1 MAAGKTRKKGKGFR
15 VFGLAVVLGICLV
28 LPARGW
34 EASLYFL
41 RTDGQA
47 LGLEKRDIASSLDL
61 TERAR
66 AVVEAVLAGPQG
78 GLLPALPATIPLRQV
93 FVGPDKVA
101 YVDLQP
107 EASFGTDAGVS
118 RERLGLWAVVNSLC
132 GNLRE
137 IKAVQ
142 ILVGGREPVT
152 LWGHIDLSRPL
163 LPDWRL
169 SETGRRE

>member
-1 MAAGKTRKKGKGFR
+1 MTAGTGWKKGKGFR
-15 VFGLAVVLGICLV
+15 VLGLAVAVGLCLV

-41 RTDGQA
+41 RTDGEA
-47 LGLEKRDIASSLDL
+47 LGVEKRDIASSLDL

-66 AVVEAVLAGPQG
+66 AVVEAVLAGPKG
-78 GLLPALPATIPLRQV
+78 SLLPVLPAAFPLRQV

-101 YVDLQP
+101 YVDFKA
-107 EASFGTDAGVS
+107 EASLGTDAGVG
-118 RERLGLWAVVNSLC
+118 RERLALWALVNSVC
-132 GNLRE
+132 DNLRE

-163 LPDWRL
+163 LPDRRL
-169 SETGRRE
+169 TGTGRRE